1 MNDKRFAFTQHEY
14 TPQQRLV
21 TLVFAALL
29 FVVALPLLILRTSRQ
44 HSQQRRLHRSLQMT
58 ARLLGTILGAIG
70 WPLAL
75 WSVVDQFTRGRG
87 TPVPVMA
94 TQTLLVDGPY
104 RYSRNPMAVG
114 TILAYLGIA
123 VYYGAQKVAFRV
135 LLGAGLLML
144 YVKLFEEQEM
154 EVRFGRAYL
163 DYKAKTPFLLPRWKL
178 PWNHV

>member
-1 MNDKRFAFTQHEY
+1 MNSKLLAFTKHEY
-14 TPQQRLV
+14 SPQQRLV
-21 TLVFAALL
+21 MLVFAALL
-29 FVVALPLLILRTSRQ
+29 FVIALPMLIVRTSRQ
-44 HSQQRRLHRSLQMT
+44 HSQQRRLPRPLQVT
-58 ARLLGTILGAIG
+58 GRLLGTILGVIG

-94 TQTLLVDGPY
+94 TQALLVDGPY
-104 RYSRNPMAVG
+104 RYSRNPMALG

-123 VYYGAQKVAFRV
+123 VYYGAQKIAYRV

-154 EVRFGRAYL
+154 EARFGRAYV
-163 DYKAKTPFLLPRWKL
+163 DYKAQTPFLFPFWNLP
-178 PWNHV
+178 